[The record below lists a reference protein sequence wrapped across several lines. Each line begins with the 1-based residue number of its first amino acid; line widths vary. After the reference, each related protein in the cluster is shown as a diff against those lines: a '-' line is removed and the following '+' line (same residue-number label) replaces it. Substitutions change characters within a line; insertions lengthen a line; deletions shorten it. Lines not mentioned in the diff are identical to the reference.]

1 MRAAHPAALSTS
13 MLASLEPGT
22 PSRSPLRHAK
32 YAQIDRNYPIDY
44 HNHTTWT
51 DGTASSQ
58 EMADATAA
66 AGIREILFSEHIRS
80 DSTYFP
86 DFAAEIRALSVPN
99 LKVFVGV
106 EAKILGTDGTLDA
119 PRGIENLTD
128 AIIGSVHSPP
138 NADGTSG
145 SWQSFTAAEAL
156 ALELDLAL
164 AIVRKSRAHIIGHPL
179 GMCITKF
186 RLTPNEELLS
196 IARACAEHDKA
207 FELNPRYCIEPAV
220 MADIATSAGCKVNIG
235 SDAHF
240 TNAVGT
246 SWKKFVTELGVANN

>member
-1 MRAAHPAALSTS
+1 M
-13 MLASLEPGT
+13 
-22 PSRSPLRHAK
+22 RSPLRHVT
-32 YAQIDRNYPIDY
+32 YAQLDLTHPVDY

-51 DGTASSQ
+51 DGTASSLD
-58 EMADATAA
+58 MAA
-66 AGIREILFSEHIRS
+66 AAVSNGIREILFSEHIRR

-86 DFAAEIRALSVPN
+86 DFVTEVRALNAPN

-106 EAKILGTDGTLDA
+106 EAKILDTDGTLDA
-119 PRGIENLTD
+119 PHDIEELTD

-145 SWQSFTAAEAL
+145 SWQSFSAGEAL
-156 ALELDLAL
+156 KLELDLAL
-164 AIVRKSRAHIIGHPL
+164 AIVRRSRAHIIGHPL

-186 RLTPNEELLS
+186 RLAPSEELLT

-207 FELNPRYCIEPAV
+207 FELNPRYCIDPAMMV
-220 MADIATSAGCKVNIG
+220 EIAISAGCKVNIG

-240 TNAVGT
+240 TSAVGS
-246 SWKKFVTELGVANN
+246 SWKKFVSSMESAAS